1 MNNYNVKDES
11 FINSSLYQNFIKD
24 NPGQGYINIRAY
36 AASQAIPISDMDI
49 VVTTNIDNNK
59 ITFFEGKTNQSGV
72 IESIKVPAPILN
84 NDNLTN
90 PPSLI
95 YEINAYYKPDKI
107 TKVYKVNI
115 YDKLTVIQN
124 ISIVPD
130 TIIKAGVIYGN

>member
-1 MNNYNVKDES
+1 
-11 FINSSLYQNFIKD
+11 
-24 NPGQGYINIRAY
+24 
-36 AASQAIPISDMDI
+36 MDI
-49 VVTTNIDNNK
+49 VVTTNIENNK